1 MVNLAVIEEEFGNK
15 SAIPEHYLFYLR
27 GVLNSMVTHYLPN
40 KLPSTVTEDDV
51 SGEYLEALRLVVER
65 SAPDLK
71 VGEATGLT
79 YDDVMQVLGGQSIF
93 KKEGGPTVESIGEII
108 RTTLGNFGVK
118 KTKDGYEVFDTYD
131 YEPVH
136 EGGFKDHVKE
146 AFSDYQNESFYA
158 AARTMGGYFTPENA
172 DGYSKENAL
181 RVNIKIPQEP
191 KVVNIDYDD
200 DIPEGAEEF
209 VFRGPMTNKRK
220 SIWDMF
226 TSMFI
231 TPAEAAQK
239 FDENERKN
247 IKQIL
252 EEDYLTDIM
261 SPTVQ
266 ARAMRDI
273 ARKRGFGVGTYAGET
288 DSPDD
293 L

>member
-1 MVNLAVIEEEFGNK
+1 MAVTEQAQALGLDIFEKEFADK
-15 SAIPEHYLFYLR
+15 AIVPEHASFYLR
-27 GVLNSMVTHYLPN
+27 GVMNSMVTHYLPN

-79 YDDVMQVLGGQSIF
+79 YDDVMDVLGGESIF

-146 AFSDYQNESFYA
+146 AFSDYENESFYA
-158 AARTMGGYFTPENA
+158 AARTMGGYFMPENA
-172 DGYSKENAL
+172 DGSSKENAL
-181 RVNIKIPQEP
+181 RVSIKIPQEP

-220 SIWDMF
+220 SIWDKF

-231 TPAEAAQK
+231 TPAEAAEAPAPQAQPAGVPMPTPRPTIA
-239 FDENERKN
+239 EMRRANA
-247 IKQIL
+247 
-252 EEDYLTDIM
+252 EDQDF
-261 SPTVQ
+261 SD
-266 ARAMRDI
+266 ASA
-273 ARKRGFGVGTYAGET
+273 
-288 DSPDD
+288 
-293 L
+293 